1 MRRRLGTARLADL
14 GRLVVGGALALALA
28 GCLGSHYR
36 PTYSM
41 ADVQAKPASLLVAR
55 KIPRTLVLVVDPAR
69 VPDAVALHESTSFDP
84 QGGEHFQLLEFRR
97 FVSRDLR
104 DALASYFDKVDVVPS
119 GTPMPS
125 EPHVVGDV
133 KIDRVQLHSVP
144 AGGLTYTII
153 EMTWGL
159 GLRPSEAA
167 DYAFS
172 FAGEGKSSESYPT
185 FEAGMA
191 QLVESAILGLNKG
204 LTEKGGLEALQ
215 KALAAPEAA
224 KEPAAPEPAKDKPA
238 PKAGGKKPKK

>member
-1 MRRRLGTARLADL
+1 
-14 GRLVVGGALALALA
+14 
-28 GCLGSHYR
+28 
-36 PTYSM
+36 M

-69 VPDAVALHESTSFDP
+69 VPDAISLHESTSFDP
-84 QGGEHFQLLEFRR
+84 QGGERFQLLEFRR
-97 FVSRDLR
+97 FASRDLR
-104 DALASYFDKVDVVPS
+104 DALASYFDKVEVVAA
-119 GTPMPS
+119 GAPMPS

-133 KIDRVQLHSVP
+133 KVDRVQLHAVP

-191 QLVESAILGLNKG
+191 QLVESAILGLNQG
-204 LTEKGGLEALQ
+204 LTEKGGLDALQ
-215 KALAAPEAA
+215 KALAAPEPTKEAA
-224 KEPAAPEPAKDKPA
+224 SAPASTGKAAPPA
-238 PKAGGKKPKK
+238 PKGPGKKPKK